1 MLTFLTEVDD
11 IFKTEFLA
19 PVVCY
24 MCHENCK
31 GNGVVIMVCLLYNQ
45 LGYRL
50 ERNCL
55 SINKCM
61 YTYNSAL
68 TPSVCNEHSLL
79 LACSYQS
86 SMQNL

>member
-31 GNGVVIMVCLLYNQ
+31 GNGVVIMVCLLDNQ

-50 ERNCL
+50 ERNC
-55 SINKCM
+55 
-61 YTYNSAL
+61 
-68 TPSVCNEHSLL
+68 
-79 LACSYQS
+79 
-86 SMQNL
+86 